1 MTQAFIHGF
10 YDELTKQASHPLFQ
24 TVARGGTMLGQ
35 KVRGA
40 LSRTAEKSKKV
51 TNRAARGAGL
61 KGVVEKTSA
70 AKLAFFENE
79 EESGDDGEGSEA
91 DDAGEML
98 RRMMQQYQQDA
109 GYSEEPDA
117 AADQPLYGG
126 GKGLPANPHAGKARS
141 PHLPPAKPGQQKP
154 PRQPKNPGVPMGGL
168 APPSRQTRPPAQPK
182 PVARKLPTDLE

>member
-10 YDELTKQASHPLFQ
+10 FDELTKQASHPLFQ
-24 TVARGGTMLGQ
+24 TVARGNTMLGQ

-40 LSRTAEKSKKV
+40 MTRTAKKSEKAG
-51 TNRAARGAGL
+51 NRAARGAGL

-79 EESGDDGEGSEA
+79 DEEGSDEGEGSEA

-126 GKGLPANPHAGKARS
+126 GKGLSAQRAPRRPAA
-141 PHLPPAKPGQQKP
+141 
-154 PRQPKNPGVPMGGL
+154 PK
-168 APPSRQTRPPAQPK
+168 PPSRKPPTNTK
-182 PVARKLPTDLE
+182 

>member
-10 YDELTKQASHPLFQ
+10 FDELTKQASHPLFQ

-40 LSRTAEKSKKV
+40 LTRTAAKSKKV

-61 KGVVEKTSA
+61 KSVVEKTSA
-70 AKLAFFENE
+70 AKLAFFEGE
-79 EESGDDGEGSEA
+79 GEDEDGGGEGEGSEA

-109 GYSEEPDA
+109 GYSEEQDA

-126 GKGLPANPHAGKARS
+126 GKGLPPPKKPARRR
-141 PHLPPAKPGQQKP
+141 PTPAMK
-154 PRQPKNPGVPMGGL
+154 
-168 APPSRQTRPPAQPK
+168 
-182 PVARKLPTDLE
+182 